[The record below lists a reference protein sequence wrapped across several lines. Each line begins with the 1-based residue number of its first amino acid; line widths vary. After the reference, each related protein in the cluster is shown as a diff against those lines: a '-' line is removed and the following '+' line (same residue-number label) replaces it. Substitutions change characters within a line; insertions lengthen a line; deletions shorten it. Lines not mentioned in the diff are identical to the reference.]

1 MCLNSIQVSIFKKFS
16 KAMNLDVDSYIYEYS
31 LEFIGVR
38 RNALEELSE
47 QEGDV
52 WINKAY
58 VDSLK
63 DVDLGC

>member
-1 MCLNSIQVSIFKKFS
+1 
-16 KAMNLDVDSYIYEYS
+16 MNLDVDSYIYEYS
-31 LEFIGVR
+31 LEYIGVR